1 MVFSAAVGQNL
12 FEVTP
17 MFCGRH
23 SNPSEHSA
31 TYRRIAVLLYWVL
44 ALVLVLQPY
53 VLVLVL
59 VLVGRGYRNGAEV
72 CG

>member
-1 MVFSAAVGQNL
+1 MVL
-12 FEVTP
+12 
-17 MFCGRH
+17 
-23 SNPSEHSA
+23 
-31 TYRRIAVLLYWVL
+31 VLEPYVL
-44 ALVLVLQPY
+44 GLVLVLQPY